1 MNPQD
6 YSISLSETAETDSA
20 MIFNIK
26 LTEELV
32 EKLIKGQEDVDNLK
46 GIEFCISGQGNNNV
60 KHLCEGSSAILM
72 FIHLFRN

>member
-1 MNPQD
+1 MKPQD
-6 YSISLSETAETDSA
+6 YSISLSETAETDST

-32 EKLIKGQEDVDNLK
+32 EKLIKGQEDLDNLK

-60 KHLCEGSSAILM
+60 KYLC
-72 FIHLFRN
+72 